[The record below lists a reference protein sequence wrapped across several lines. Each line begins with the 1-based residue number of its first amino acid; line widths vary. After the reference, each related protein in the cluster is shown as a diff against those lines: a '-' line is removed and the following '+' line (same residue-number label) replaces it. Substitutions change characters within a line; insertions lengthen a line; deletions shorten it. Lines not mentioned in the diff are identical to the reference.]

1 MIPIQIFLLIFLF
14 AAFFLYWK
22 IFQNRFLNRIV
33 LLCAF
38 LIMAFFVLYPGVS
51 TRIANWLG
59 VGRGTDL
66 ILYLSIII
74 LIFVLLMMYSKI
86 KKLEEMVT
94 TLLRAKAL
102 KESTQKNAE

>member
-1 MIPIQIFLLIFLF
+1 MTPIQVVLLLFLF

-22 IFQNRFLNRIV
+22 LFQNRFLNRLFLV
-33 LLCAF
+33 TAF
-38 LIMAFFVLYPGVS
+38 LIMAFFIIKPSVT

-66 ILYLSIII
+66 IVYLVIVI

-94 TLLRAKAL
+94 SLLRAKAL
-102 KESTQKNAE
+102 KESNNDNE

>member
-1 MIPIQIFLLIFLF
+1 MTPIQIFLLIFLF

-22 IFQNRFLNRIV
+22 LFQNRFLNRIV
-33 LLCAF
+33 LLSAF
-38 LIMAFFVLYPGVS
+38 LIMSFFVIKPSVS

-66 ILYLSIII
+66 VLYLSIVI

-86 KKLEEMVT
+86 KKLEEMIT
-94 TLLRAKAL
+94 TLLRTKAL
-102 KESTQKNAE
+102 KESNHSDAE